1 MKLLRRL
8 PLVFALAFATALP
21 AFAQT
26 PAIALSD
33 ADTEVIRKIT
43 DAIATGNAAQL
54 AECSHPYREPVADV
68 AHAPLN
74 TTLAR
79 AWLFLGD
86 SARAVNFA
94 KAAYTHSPDP
104 VPRWLA
110 AELLYARGDWTSA
123 DKLAASLVN
132 RNTPSSITP
141 YLEAGGLAAGQPYVR
156 PNWASADKL
165 GATLGYRDAAS
176 PIVPYLEARYILARL
191 ADADAAFDQPMM
203 VDAKRDLL
211 AATAA
216 CTSDQARTHP
226 DFDPRFLSLGIDVG
240 LFDLNYASAANYAAQ
255 LTALR
260 PANTPLARLALALA
274 LDTPAVRNDLIAALR
289 TRHTLPAAELTL
301 WELHARLIELAP
313 ENKKAAAWLALAEVA
328 KNDPPLAPV
337 YVHLIARAAALMP
350 VGDTRFVT
358 VLNDYIDASL
368 RARSAPHAR
377 AALGLRVPDTS
388 DTAEIRE
395 RRIELATLASRHDL
409 AANLAMREAPLHA
422 QDFDWLLRHR
432 PIVARVQTFGVY
444 IQYLKV
450 IERIRP
456 DEPLVLL
463 EIARVYDQHT
473 LPGAVDYYDRV
484 FAVTP
489 DKIRPSIKDWLAYE
503 NLVRAAAQRR
513 QPADA
518 EERFEATIERIHA
531 AAPDDVAAAFFY
543 AELLDRRAR
552 LSGKPADREAAEKA
566 KQRVHELDPDAGDI
580 FQRLR
585 GKSSIWITV

>member
-8 PLVFALAFATALP
+8 PLVFALAFAAAFPAL
-21 AFAQT
+21 AQT
-26 PAIALSD
+26 PAVALPD
-33 ADTEVIRKIT
+33 AEVIRKIT

-54 AECSHPYREPVADV
+54 AECARPYLDPVADT

-110 AELLYARGDWTSA
+110 AELLYARGNWTAA
-123 DKLAASLVN
+123 DKLGASLVN
-132 RNTPSSITP
+132 RNTPSSIAP
-141 YLEAGGLAAGQPYVR
+141 YLETGGLAAGQPYVR
-156 PNWASADKL
+156 RNWASADKL
-165 GATLGYRDAAS
+165 GVSLGYRAPSS
-176 PIVPYLEARYILARL
+176 PIVPYLEARYILARFAN
-191 ADADAAFDQPMM
+191 ADADCDHPMM

-216 CTSDQARTHP
+216 CTSDQARAHP

-255 LTALR
+255 LAALR
-260 PANTPLARLALALA
+260 PANAPLARLALALA
-274 LDTPAVRNDLIAALR
+274 LDTPALRTDLIAALR
-289 TRHTLPAAELTL
+289 TRNTLPATELTL

-313 ENKKAAAWLALAEVA
+313 ENKKSAAWLALAEVA
-328 KNDPPLAPV
+328 KNDPSLAPV

-350 VGDTRFVT
+350 VGDARFVT

-377 AALGLRVPDTS
+377 AALGLRVPDPS
-388 DTAEIRE
+388 DTASVRE
-395 RRIELATLASRHDL
+395 RRIELATLAGRYDL
-409 AANLAMREAPLHA
+409 VAKLALHEAPLHA
-422 QDFDWLLRHR
+422 RDFEWLLRYR
-432 PIVARVQTFGVY
+432 PVIARSPIYGEY

-450 IERIRP
+450 MERIRP
-456 DEPLVLL
+456 DEPIVLL

-473 LPGAVDYYDRV
+473 LPGAVDYYDRA

-489 DKIRPSIKDWLAYE
+489 DKIRPTIKDWLAYE

-513 QPADA
+513 QPANA
-518 EERFEATIERIHA
+518 EELFDATTERIHA
-531 AAPDDVAAAFFY
+531 ATPDDVPAAFFY
-543 AELLDRRAR
+543 AELLNRRAR

-566 KQRVHELDPDAGDI
+566 KQRVHELETFSNVCAAKAPSG
-580 FQRLR
+580 L
-585 GKSSIWITV
+585 